1 MEEIVMIIIKYFV
14 PLILGYCLNVIASYR
29 KKSNATNKA
38 LKIMLQ
44 NNLTNT
50 YFVYST
56 KKKIPDYVYRNWLN
70 MLEEYEALE
79 GDDYIHA
86 LAKKMEVWEI
96 VRTDILN
103 NSL

>member
-1 MEEIVMIIIKYFV
+1 MEEVLMIIIKYFV
-14 PLILGYCLNVIASYR
+14 PLILGFCLNVIASYR
-29 KKSNATNKA
+29 KKVTATNRA

-56 KKKIPDYVYRNWLN
+56 KKKIPDYVYKNWLN

-79 GDDYIHA
+79 GDDFIHA
-86 LAKKMEVWEI
+86 LATKMQSWEI

-103 NSL
+103 N

>member
-1 MEEIVMIIIKYFV
+1 MEEVLMIIIKYFV
-14 PLILGYCLNVIASYR
+14 PLILGFCLNVIANYR
-29 KKSNATNKA
+29 KKATATNRA

-56 KKKIPDYVYRNWLN
+56 KKKIPDYVYKNWLN

-79 GDDYIHA
+79 GDDFIHA
-86 LAKKMEVWEI
+86 LATKMQSWEI

-103 NSL
+103 N